1 MLRAIPD
8 AKVTVIERCL
18 GHGGSWGI
26 KKENFDVATKFAR
39 PTVRRLANAKPA
51 HVCSECP
58 LAGKHIIQG
67 MENLGDDAP
76 KVDQSAHPIQLL
88 AKAYGF

>member
-1 MLRAIPD
+1 
-8 AKVTVIERCL
+8 
-18 GHGGSWGI
+18 
-26 KKENFDVATKFAR
+26 
-39 PTVRRLANAKPA
+39 
-51 HVCSECP
+51 
-58 LAGKHIIQG
+58 